1 MGAPLDAGKGGAG
14 EGAFGKKRPP
24 RTPPAKLWLVGRPH
38 GGSSVTRGSGSKR
51 KEIRRLPYGAGVL
64 GRPSVAARSRF
75 RTGSALIL
83 LSG

>member
-1 MGAPLDAGKGGAG
+1 MQFYNTMSRKKETFTPVRKG
-14 EGAFGKKRPP
+14 
-24 RTPPAKLWLVGRPH
+24 LVGRPH

-64 GRPSVAARSRF
+64 GRPSVAAQSRF

>member
-1 MGAPLDAGKGGAG
+1 MGYETGGG
-14 EGAFGKKRPP
+14 RFFKKRPP
-24 RTPPAKLWLVGRPH
+24 PDPHPQKLWLVGRPH

-64 GRPSVAARSRF
+64 GRPSVAAQSRF